1 MLLRKFIC
9 LFLVCVSSA
18 FCGINGHAGT
28 SNGVFAHM
36 NQIDSLSSVAY
47 DSTVCVENRLCAFA
61 GISAVLF
68 KQHDYKSALPYLND
82 AYRLWKEEG
91 SACVFEDSDP
101 ICDICNYLGLCA
113 SIYELNFEKSVKYYI
128 EGIEYAKSCG
138 NMSDYFI
145 VSSNLVWIDYLRKD
159 PAGIRYAEDM
169 YSRSRGVD
177 DEEVRFFSAY
187 NVALMLLLN
196 GEYEKAAEFLDEGFL
211 YIKNGQET
219 HRSAYS
225 STYAIIL
232 HLQGRDNDAM
242 CYFEESLEN
251 AEHLSVTSR
260 LYLYVSFGEFLN
272 HSKLYRRA
280 YEVLKCGIDLS
291 ESTENYMFMPQFY
304 ANLSETYSCLCDWK
318 NAYESHIQYKRYS
331 DSIYNINRE
340 WVLNELRIE
349 YESALMEEEI
359 QRSRIELMSRNR
371 ALIISIFSICL
382 IMVVLTFVIILYRHR
397 NRMYMNIVRQY
408 GEATERETKLESEI
422 ERLKDEMNDMS
433 RKYNAKTFMDQ
444 DNSNR
449 IFGKIEEIM
458 KVSHVYK
465 DSSLTREKLAEM
477 VGTNR
482 TYVTRAISE
491 STGGTF
497 AQYLYSYRLKESVR
511 ILSLLEMPVPLK
523 AVYLEVGFSSNN
535 TFYKLFKE
543 KIGMTPAQY
552 RDSLMRIKQKKNS
565 C

>member
-1 MLLRKFIC
+1 M
-9 LFLVCVSSA
+9 
-18 FCGINGHAGT
+18 
-28 SNGVFAHM
+28 
-36 NQIDSLSSVAY
+36 
-47 DSTVCVENRLCAFA
+47 
-61 GISAVLF
+61 
-68 KQHDYKSALPYLND
+68 
-82 AYRLWKEEG
+82 
-91 SACVFEDSDP
+91 
-101 ICDICNYLGLCA
+101 
-113 SIYELNFEKSVKYYI
+113 
-128 EGIEYAKSCG
+128 
-138 NMSDYFI
+138 
-145 VSSNLVWIDYLRKD
+145 
-159 PAGIRYAEDM
+159 
-169 YSRSRGVD
+169 
-177 DEEVRFFSAY
+177 
-187 NVALMLLLN
+187 
-196 GEYEKAAEFLDEGFL
+196 
-211 YIKNGQET
+211 
-219 HRSAYS
+219 
-225 STYAIIL
+225 
-232 HLQGRDNDAM
+232 
-242 CYFEESLEN
+242 
-251 AEHLSVTSR
+251 
-260 LYLYVSFGEFLN
+260 
-272 HSKLYRRA
+272 
-280 YEVLKCGIDLS
+280 
-291 ESTENYMFMPQFY
+291 
-304 ANLSETYSCLCDWK
+304 
-318 NAYESHIQYKRYS
+318 
-331 DSIYNINRE
+331 
-340 WVLNELRIE
+340 LNELRIE

-433 RKYNAKTFMDQ
+433 RKYNAKTFIDQ
-444 DNSNR
+444 NNSNR